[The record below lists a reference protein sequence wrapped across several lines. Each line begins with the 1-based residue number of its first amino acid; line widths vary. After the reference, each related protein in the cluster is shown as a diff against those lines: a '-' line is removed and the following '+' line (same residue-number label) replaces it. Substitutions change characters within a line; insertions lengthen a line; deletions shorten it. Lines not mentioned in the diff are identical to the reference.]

1 MTEQEPVTPLEETRF
16 RRGMRYGHRGGL
28 YAALVVAI
36 AAVVYLILL
45 IVQNA
50 RHVEVDYVFGS
61 SRTRLIWLIIVSG
74 LVGWVWGV
82 ATAFLIRRR
91 TTRRNPR

>member
-16 RRGMRYGHRGGL
+16 RRGVRYGHRGSL

-45 IVQNA
+45 IVENA
-50 RHVEVDYVFGS
+50 KPVKVDYVFGS
-61 SRTRLIWLIIVSG
+61 SHTRLIWLIVVSG
-74 LVGWVWGV
+74 LVGWIWGI
-82 ATAFLIRRR
+82 ATAYLIRRR
-91 TTRRNPR
+91 TRRAPR

>member
-16 RRGMRYGHRGGL
+16 RRGVRYGHRGSL

-45 IVQNA
+45 IVQNS
-50 RHVEVDYVFGS
+50 RHVKVDYVFGS
-61 SRTRLIWLIIVSG
+61 SQTRLIWLIIVSG
-74 LVGWVWGV
+74 LVGWIWGI

-91 TTRRNPR
+91 TTRREPR